1 MTGAILR
8 WVGTV
13 LVVSIF
19 IFVGKGYS
27 EFMRRRID
35 ECESFLLLM
44 KRIKGEIGRFLSTP
58 SEIFSN
64 YEDENLKR
72 LGFLELQRSGKS
84 LGECFELCR
93 KRLSLPSEIKDRL
106 GEFFSRFGEN
116 YKDGEISQIEYYVDE
131 IEPLLNE
138 ERRALP
144 DRIRLVKTLV
154 AAISLGLIILIL

>member
-1 MTGAILR
+1 ML
-8 WVGTV
+8 
-13 LVVSIF
+13 
-19 IFVGKGYS
+19 
-27 EFMRRRID
+27 
-35 ECESFLLLM
+35 

-58 SEIFSN
+58 SEILKN

-72 LGFLELQRSGKS
+72 LGFLEPRESGMS
-84 LGECFELCR
+84 LGDRFDSCR
-93 KRLSLPSEIKDRL
+93 DKLSLPLEIKKRL

-116 YKDGEISQIEYYVDE
+116 YKDGEISQIEYYLEE

-144 DRIRLVKTLV
+144 DRIKLVKTLV